1 MKLSLVTTAY
11 NETKIIK
18 KTILAWSKWLNKQ
31 NIKFEIIV
39 YNDGSTDDTLKK
51 LKELRTK
58 LTSLKI
64 INGKM
69 NKGYGFGMRQSIKK
83 SKNKYIVTIDSDN
96 QYELANIKVFFPL
109 INKKDQ
115 FFTGHRVKKKD
126 NYLKIL
132 ADLILRLI
140 VRLIFNTKIKD
151 TNCALKMFDRKILK
165 KIKLFSNDYSLPT
178 ELSLKAE
185 MLGLDI
191 VDLPIKHK
199 SRQDGESKI
208 NIIFTSLK
216 FLKFLIKLKSKFI
229 IYEKK

>member
-1 MKLSLVTTAY
+1 M
-11 NETKIIK
+11 
-18 KTILAWSKWLNKQ
+18 
-31 NIKFEIIV
+31 
-39 YNDGSTDDTLKK
+39 
-51 LKELRTK
+51 
-58 LTSLKI
+58 
-64 INGKM
+64 
-69 NKGYGFGMRQSIKK
+69 
-83 SKNKYIVTIDSDN
+83 
-96 QYELANIKVFFPL
+96 
-109 INKKDQ
+109 
-115 FFTGHRVKKKD
+115 
-126 NYLKIL
+126 KIL

-199 SRQDGESKI
+199 SRQDGKSKI
-208 NIIFTSLK
+208 NILFTSLK